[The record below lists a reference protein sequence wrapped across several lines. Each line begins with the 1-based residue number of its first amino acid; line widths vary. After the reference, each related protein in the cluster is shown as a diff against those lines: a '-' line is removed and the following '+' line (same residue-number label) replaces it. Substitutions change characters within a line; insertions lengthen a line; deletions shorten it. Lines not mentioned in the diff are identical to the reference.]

1 MSPYPSQIDRDS
13 IVNIAREMIEE
24 AGVDHLSLSKLAS
37 EMGVKAPS
45 LYRYVSN
52 KAELIRAVNTVTNGQ
67 LFDVMSESLA
77 QASDDPSE
85 RLLTLALSY
94 RQFAHANPC
103 TYQLLFTTP
112 DLRPDEDLLV
122 QMVLPIQAIM
132 AELSGEERSLS
143 ALRGILALMHGF
155 IMLELNDQLR
165 RGGNLEE
172 AYIQAIE
179 AYLAGVSAT
188 NR

>member
-13 IVNIAREMIEE
+13 IVRVAREMIEE
-24 AGVDHLSLSKLAS
+24 EGVDHLSLNKLAS

-52 KAELIRAVNTVTNGQ
+52 KAELLRAVNTVTNDR
-67 LFDVMSESLA
+67 LFDVFSETLA
-77 QASDDPSE
+77 RSPDDPSE
-85 RLLTLALSY
+85 RLLALAMAY
-94 RQFAHANPC
+94 RRFAHANPR

-122 QMVLPIQAIM
+122 RMVLPIQAIM
-132 AELSGEERSLS
+132 ADLSGEERSLS

-155 IMLELNDQLR
+155 VMLELNDQLR
-165 RGGNLEE
+165 RGGSLEE
-172 AYIQAIE
+172 AYVQSVE
-179 AYLAGVSAT
+179 AYLAGVLAT
-188 NR
+188 GR

>member
-13 IVNIAREMIEE
+13 IVRIARELIEDE
-24 AGVDHLSLSKLAS
+24 GVNQLSLSKLAS

-52 KAELIRAVNTVTNGQ
+52 KAELLRAVNTVTNEL
-67 LFDVMSESLA
+67 LFDVFGETLA
-77 QASDDPSE
+77 QSSDDPSE
-85 RLLTLALSY
+85 RILALALAY
-94 RQFAHANPC
+94 RQFAHANPR

-122 QMVLPIQAIM
+122 RMVLPIQAIM
-132 AELSGEERSLS
+132 AELSGEERSLA

-155 IMLELNDQLR
+155 VMLELNDQLR

-172 AYIQAIE
+172 AYIQAVE
-179 AYLAGVSAT
+179 SYLVGVSK
-188 NR
+188 